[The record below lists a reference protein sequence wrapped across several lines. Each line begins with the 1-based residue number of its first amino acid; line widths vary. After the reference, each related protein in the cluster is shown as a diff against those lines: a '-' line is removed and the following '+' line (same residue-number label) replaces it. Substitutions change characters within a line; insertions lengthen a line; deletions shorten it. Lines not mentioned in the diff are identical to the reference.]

1 MSDSTTTQ
9 PRPFRRFAD
18 GGAVGDVIPFYDAG
32 AYHLFCLA
40 TPPDVVEPAARMRTS
55 WRHLRSTDLVSWQ
68 ELPTAL
74 SPGGPDEPDRDGV
87 WTGSVVNAD
96 GRYHV
101 FYTGHAAGATVPQT
115 ICHATSDDLVTFEKD
130 RRNPILRPDSAIFGQ
145 TDWRDPFV
153 FWNDEEHCYW
163 MLISARTAA
172 GAEPA
177 KGCLAVSRSGT
188 LVGWTAP
195 EPLYS
200 TLFTHCP
207 ECPEM
212 FGLGNRVWLAYSR
225 YSDRRQTVVRVAD
238 NPRGPWRRPS
248 REALDGEQWYAAKSL
263 HDEQGRRVAFGWVPD
278 RPVPPATD
286 WQWGGDLALPREL
299 YVGTDGEIGGR
310 IPEPVVAAL
319 GTPANW
325 KLASR
330 SRSWT
335 RDGFDLI
342 VDAQT
347 GPARLIVALDG
358 PREDFAVSC
367 TLDGDFDTAGVVVGD
382 TDELSTGLAVVVCRP
397 EQVAR
402 IVDLSAPA
410 AGQVAYSPVAEQ
422 RLSAD
427 ATGTID
433 LTVSVRGDIVEAFLD
448 DGTCLT
454 RRLGEHDRE
463 RGRGAFAML
472 ADAARMRFRDVTV
485 RVPG

>member
-1 MSDSTTTQ
+1 MSDSTATR

-18 GGAVGDVIPFYDAG
+18 GGAVGDVIPFYSG
-32 AYHLFCLA
+32 GSYHLFCLV
-40 TPPDVVEPAARMRTS
+40 TPPDAVEMPDRLRTS
-55 WRHLRSTDLVSWQ
+55 WRHLQSTDMVSWQ

-74 SPGGPDEPDRDGV
+74 SPGGPGEPDRDGV

-101 FYTGHAAGATVPQT
+101 FYTGHAADAAVPQT
-115 ICHATSDDLVTFEKD
+115 ICHATSDDLVTFQKD
-130 RRNPILRPDSAIFGQ
+130 PRNPILRPDSAIFAP

-153 FWNDEEHCYW
+153 FWNDDEHCYW
-163 MLISARTAA
+163 MLISTRTA
-172 GAEPA
+172 GSAEPA
-177 KGCLAVSRSGT
+177 KGCLALSRSGT
-188 LVGWTAP
+188 LAGWTAP

-212 FGLGNRVWLAYSR
+212 FGLGSRVWLAYSR

-263 HDEQGRRVAFGWVPD
+263 HDDQGRRIAFGWVPD
-278 RPVPPATD
+278 RPVPPSTE
-286 WQWGGDLALPREL
+286 WLWGGDLALPREL
-299 YVGTDGEIGGR
+299 YVGADGELAGR
-310 IPEPVVAAL
+310 LPEPVAAAL
-319 GTPANW
+319 GAPANW

-330 SRSWT
+330 SRSWF
-335 RDGFDLI
+335 RDGTDLV
-342 VDAQT
+342 VDTRT
-347 GPARLIVALDG
+347 GPARLVVALDG
-358 PREDFAVSC
+358 VPESFVVSC
-367 TLDGDFDTAGVVVGD
+367 TLDGDFDTAGIVVGD
-382 TDELSTGLAVVVCRP
+382 TDGLSCGLAVVVCRP

-410 AGQVAYSPVAEQ
+410 AGRVAYSPVAEQ
-422 RLSAD
+422 RLSAA
-427 ATGTID
+427 ATGSID
-433 LTVSVRGDIVEAFLD
+433 MTVSVRGDIVEAFLG

-463 RGRGAFAML
+463 RGRGAFALL
-472 ADAARMRFRDVTV
+472 ADAARMTFRGLTV
-485 RVPG
+485 RSP